1 MAPEGNM
8 ARGKH
13 GARKLNR
20 DAERLARQLEEARA
34 DLASEQRRLRAADA
48 EVARVDGLRQQLTQA
63 LNERDSA
70 VAGEV
75 TRLQREVEVLTT
87 LTQEATVF
95 DERTSREWNQASG
108 VVVERLGG
116 GIEGFENLMKIAFSG
131 GGSIIDAPGLQR
143 IGRVGAQRV
152 QKAQG
157 RRRLVS
163 ATGSAGRH
171 KTRYLTGS
179 LRRRYQRVF
188 AELLGT
194 EDPEPNAE
202 LPDTASDSDRARVA
216 DVDHRLDRLE
226 RSRATDVNADAVH
239 AWHPMMW
246 IDDVPAD
253 TNPVLTMLGA
263 VHPDADTVAPLDL
276 PENVRQPTADL
287 LATQRAALAA
297 SDPEQLML
305 GWEQPLQRSAAIT
318 ETTGRSP
325 SASPYDE
332 RLSHLAFRWPLEP
345 CAVPASPQSPLPL
358 L

>member
-1 MAPEGNM
+1 
-8 ARGKH
+8 
-13 GARKLNR
+13 
-20 DAERLARQLEEARA
+20 
-34 DLASEQRRLRAADA
+34 
-48 EVARVDGLRQQLTQA
+48 
-63 LNERDSA
+63 
-70 VAGEV
+70 
-75 TRLQREVEVLTT
+75 LQREVEVLTT
-87 LTQEATVF
+87 LTQQATVF

-216 DVDHRLDRLE
+216 DVDHRLDGLE
-226 RSRATDVNADAVH
+226 RSHARDVNADAAH
-239 AWHPMMW
+239 WHPMMW

-297 SDPEQLML
+297 SDPEQLIL

-318 ETTGRSP
+318 EPTGRSP
-325 SASPYDE
+325 PLTE
-332 RLSHLAFRWPLEP
+332 RLSPLAFRWPLKS
-345 CAVPASPQSPLPL
+345 CAVPASPQSSLPL